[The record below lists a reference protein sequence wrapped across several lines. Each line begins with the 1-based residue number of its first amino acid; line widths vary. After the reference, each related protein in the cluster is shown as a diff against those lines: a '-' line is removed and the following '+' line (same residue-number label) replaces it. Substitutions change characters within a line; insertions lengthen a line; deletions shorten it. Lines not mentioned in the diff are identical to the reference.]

1 MFYMHDTMLQ
11 EGERGEKRERG
22 ITGRIVCIVRESRI
36 AKSARPVRRG
46 PR

>member
-1 MFYMHDTMLQ
+1 MIPCSRR
-11 EGERGEKRERG
+11 ERGEKRERG
-22 ITGRIVCIVRESRI
+22 ITGRIACIVRESGI